1 MFKLQASP
9 PITADFNAIRLD
21 PTHADVV
28 ILAGESKTPIFAHA
42 AILMHRCEYYKNALS
57 NRWNS
62 SDQDLSTQL
71 DGFAVSKH
79 IHAVLSHPDADAK
92 TVNIVLEFIYTG
104 IANIPADYLSRV
116 ITFADYLTLDSLKS
130 QCLDCWVARVLSP
143 ENALEFYALATRFRD
158 YGCQTR
164 ALLCAKPVITE
175 TIVFTS
181 GAGILKDMN
190 HAELLQLLQFKN
202 FPSWMRWIFLIH
214 WSKLKQDCII
224 EPVNLGI
231 TTGYDIEKALADI
244 MQFLPVIGLYKME
257 MDKFS
262 TFVLPYL
269 SMFPL
274 DMQKTL
280 SAHYKLTY
288 SGEWCDTIFSEILR
302 EDVFLDL
309 LNRLCKQLKKPFGVD
324 DNMFECDRLFL
335 SSESVHINIDFHKAC
350 NGKSNTIVLIK
361 TISGSILGGFVDT
374 AWQDFRNLRSVGNA
388 FLFRIDTDDCGNIID
403 IEYFLPIISE
413 CAIGMPDPRN
423 HIRNF
428 YGPCFGQ

>member
-1 MFKLQASP
+1 MEQLRSGS
-9 PITADFNAIRLD
+9 ID
-21 PTHADVV
+21 P
-28 ILAGESKTPIFAHA
+28 AGCI
-42 AILMHRCEYYKNALS
+42 
-57 NRWNS
+57 
-62 SDQDLSTQL
+62 
-71 DGFAVSKH
+71 AVSKH
-79 IHAVLSHPDADAK
+79 IHTVLSHPDADAE
-92 TVNIVLEFIYTG
+92 TVNIILEFIYTG

-116 ITFADYLTLDSLKS
+116 ITFVDYLTLDSLKS
-130 QCLDCWVARVLSP
+130 QCLVVGLRECYRQRMPWSFTLWLLDFVTMGVKLVL
-143 ENALEFYALATRFRD
+143 F
-158 YGCQTR
+158 C
-164 ALLCAKPVITE
+164 
-175 TIVFTS
+175 
-181 GAGILKDMN
+181 
-190 HAELLQLLQFKN
+190 
-202 FPSWMRWIFLIH
+202 
-214 WSKLKQDCII
+214 LKQDCII

-244 MQFLPVIGLYKME
+244 MQFLPIVGLYKME

-324 DNMFECDRLFL
+324 DNMFECGRLFL

-374 AWQDFRNLRSVGNA
+374 RGKIFGIFDLSGMHFCSGLIQMIVETSLTLNTFFPSFRNVLLECLIRGTILEISTVRVLA
-388 FLFRIDTDDCGNIID
+388 KVFTFL
-403 IEYFLPIISE
+403 EP
-413 CAIGMPDPRN
+413 
-423 HIRNF
+423 H
-428 YGPCFGQ
+428 